1 MQAVLAGTIAY
12 KYLEEH
18 LDIVVQKFGGSSVAD
33 VEKIKNVA
41 RRVVA
46 TKTTGKS
53 VVVVVSALGD
63 TTDELVELARQ
74 ISSNPP
80 EREMDM
86 LLSTGEQI
94 SVALLAMAI
103 QELGHD
109 AISFTGYQ
117 VGIVTDDCHT
127 KAKIVDV
134 RSERLAPELEQGKIC
149 IVAGFQG
156 VSHDNNITTL
166 GRGGSDT
173 TAVAIAAGLK
183 AEKCE
188 IYTDVEGVFTA
199 DPRIE
204 PDASLVPEITYEEML
219 EMAATGAKVLQLRSV
234 EFGRNHNVVIN
245 VRSSFNDS
253 PGTVVKEEVEGM
265 EQPIISG
272 VTHDTSEGKITIYG
286 VPDKPGIATKLFRPL
301 ADANIN
307 IDMIVQNVGHEGFTD
322 ISFTLPLD
330 DLSKAESTVK
340 SICDEFEARGYDLD
354 TNIAKV
360 SIVGA
365 GMKSNPGVAARMFE
379 VLAQNG
385 INIQMI
391 STSPIKIA
399 CVIEADKVA
408 TAVHALHT
416 HFQLGKEAVTS
427 ETL

>member
-1 MQAVLAGTIAY
+1 MKWSHVFGGSALGV
-12 KYLEEH
+12 
-18 LDIVVQKFGGSSVAD
+18 VVQKFGGSSVAD

-46 TKTTGKS
+46 TKTEGKS

-74 ISSNPP
+74 ISTKPP

-103 QELGHD
+103 HELGHD

-127 KAKIVDV
+127 KARIEDV
-134 RSERLAPELEQGKIC
+134 RSERIQCELENGKIV

-156 VSHDNNITTL
+156 VTLDNTITTL

-173 TAVAIAAGLK
+173 TAVALAAGLG

-199 DPRIE
+199 DPRIVPE
-204 PDASLVPEITYEEML
+204 ASLVPEITYEEML

-234 EFGRNHNVVIN
+234 EFGRNHGVIIN
-245 VRSSFNDS
+245 VRSSFTGGA
-253 PGTVVKEEVEGM
+253 GTVVKEESEVM
-265 EQPIISG
+265 EKPIISG
-272 VTHDTSEGKITIYG
+272 VTHDTSEGKVTIFG
-286 VPDKPGIATKLFRPL
+286 VSDQPGIAAKVFKPL
-301 ADANIN
+301 AAANFN
-307 IDMIVQNVGHEGFTD
+307 IDMIVQNVSSEGLTD
-322 ISFTLPLD
+322 ISFTIPLD
-330 DLSKAESTVK
+330 DLPRAESVIDDIVK
-340 SICDEFEARGYDLD
+340 VLGAKGHSNDK
-354 TNIAKV
+354 NIAKV

-365 GMKSNPGVAARMFE
+365 GMKTHPGVAAEMFD
-379 VLAQNG
+379 VLADNG

-391 STSPIKIA
+391 STSPIRISCVVEGSKI
-399 CVIEADKVA
+399 E
-408 TAVHALHT
+408 TAVRALHE
-416 HFQLGKEAVTS
+416 HFQLSEEAVTS
-427 ETL
+427 EAL

>member
-1 MQAVLAGTIAY
+1 MGV
-12 KYLEEH
+12 
-18 LDIVVQKFGGSSVAD
+18 VVQKFGGSSVAD

-46 TKTTGKS
+46 TKTEGKS

-74 ISSNPP
+74 ISTKPP

-103 QELGHD
+103 HELGHD

-127 KAKIVDV
+127 KARIEDV
-134 RSERLAPELEQGKIC
+134 RSERIQCELENGKIV

-156 VSHDNNITTL
+156 VTLDNTITTL

-173 TAVAIAAGLK
+173 TAVALAAGLG

-199 DPRIE
+199 DPRIVPE
-204 PDASLVPEITYEEML
+204 ASLVPEITYEEML

-234 EFGRNHNVVIN
+234 EFGRNHGVIIN
-245 VRSSFNDS
+245 VRSSFTGGA
-253 PGTVVKEEVEGM
+253 GTVVKEESEVM
-265 EQPIISG
+265 EKPIISG
-272 VTHDTSEGKITIYG
+272 VTHDTSEGKVTIFG
-286 VPDKPGIATKLFRPL
+286 VSDQPGIAAKVFKPL
-301 ADANIN
+301 AAANFN
-307 IDMIVQNVGHEGFTD
+307 IDMIVQNVSSEGLTD
-322 ISFTLPLD
+322 ISFTIPLD
-330 DLSKAESTVK
+330 DLPRAESVIDDIVK
-340 SICDEFEARGYDLD
+340 VLGAKGHSNDK
-354 TNIAKV
+354 NIAKV

-365 GMKSNPGVAARMFE
+365 GMKTHPGVAAEMFD
-379 VLAQNG
+379 VLADNG

-391 STSPIKIA
+391 STSPIRISCVVEGSKI
-399 CVIEADKVA
+399 E
-408 TAVHALHT
+408 TAVRALHE
-416 HFQLGKEAVTS
+416 HFQLSEEAVTS
-427 ETL
+427 EAL